1 MKRTVL
7 NDHAM
12 KRTALNDEQSP
23 GTPTLLTG
31 MAMIMP

>member
-12 KRTALNDEQSP
+12 KRTVLNDEQSP
-23 GTPTLLTG
+23 GTLTLLTG